1 MYRHPGCDRFI
12 LGHMLFDAR
21 IVSGKKKEGKTFSIE
36 YIGKRMNKFHLFH
49 KFHISRMRN
58 LAWSSRLLS
67 LLGGRD
73 LLEMS
78 ILVFNKF
85 ILFRYLVG
93 KVGGSWSFRPNVE
106 DEHRTE
112 SKSGSALPAERDENL
127 SLGIRSTS
135 SSPGWEATAE
145 KEERGKKERLMTSE
159 HSLFTLRRWK
169 IFCRVQSI
177 RV

>member
-1 MYRHPGCDRFI
+1 MYRP
-12 LGHMLFDAR
+12 
-21 IVSGKKKEGKTFSIE
+21 
-36 YIGKRMNKFHLFH
+36 
-49 KFHISRMRN
+49 SRMRSIHPWTH
-58 LAWSSRLLS
+58 AVRCAYRIREKRRREKRFRSSISGSEWINFIYFINFISGGWGIWRDCLLS